1 MTIRQK
7 DPYGSIILLFS
18 VVAVAVLIVMDIVM
32 DKTMGSSNEREMQ
45 LIGAAVLCAI
55 YTCLRSIHSRL
66 RNLETRED

>member
-7 DPYGSIILLFS
+7 DPYGSIILLFI
-18 VVAVAVLIVMDIVM
+18 VVAVAVLIVM

-45 LIGAAVLCAI
+45 LIGAALLGAT